1 MKKLFEKIFPK
12 EKIVLSN
19 GKVVFEK
26 KSKTLFVTILVLVF
40 IYICAIVTNFNFSV
54 FKNFNNFFN
63 ILKGMFP
70 PDFSYSKEVL
80 TPLFDTIKMSFMGSF
95 LGAVFSI
102 PVSILAASNI
112 TKNKFINYFF
122 KLFLS
127 ILRTIP
133 SLVCALIAT
142 YIWGLGTFAGT
153 VAIFIF
159 SLSYVGKL
167 LYESIETV
175 DMGAFES
182 MESMGFTRFYAFR
195 YAILPV
201 ILPSYISTSLFNFE
215 GNVRYAA
222 ILGYV
227 GAGGI
232 GLILNEKL
240 GWRDYSKVGMIV
252 LLLLLT
258 VFVIESI
265 TEHFRSRLE

>member
-1 MKKLFEKIFPK
+1 MKSILKKLFSK
-12 EKIVLSN
+12 EKIILSN
-19 GKVVFEK
+19 GKIVLRPR
-26 KSKTLFVTILVLVF
+26 SKTPLITVLVIVF
-40 IYICAIVTNFNFSV
+40 IYISACVTDFKFEV

-70 PDFSYSKEVL
+70 PDFSYASEVL

-95 LGAVFSI
+95 LGAVVAI
-102 PVSILAASNI
+102 PVSILASSNI
-112 TKNKFINYFF
+112 TKNKFINGFF

-175 DMGAFES
+175 DMGAFEC
-182 MESMGFTRFYAFR
+182 MESMGFTKFYAFR

-252 LLLLLT
+252 LLLLIT
-258 VFVIESI
+258 VFIIETI
-265 TEHFRSRLE
+265 TEHFRTRLE

>member
-1 MKKLFEKIFPK
+1 MKNLFKKIFQE
-12 EKIVLSN
+12 EKIVLNN
-19 GKVVFEK
+19 GKVVLRPR
-26 KSKTLFVTILVLVF
+26 SKTPLITVLVLLF
-40 IYICAIVTNFNFSV
+40 IYISSYITNFNFEV
-54 FKNFNNFFN
+54 FKNFSNFFN

-70 PDFSYSKEVL
+70 PDFTYTKEVL

-95 LGAVFSI
+95 LGAVVAI
-102 PVSILAASNI
+102 PVAILSSSNI
-112 TKNKFINYFF
+112 TKNKFINGFF
-122 KLFLS
+122 KLLLS

-175 DMGAFES
+175 DMGTFES
-182 MESMGFTRFYAFR
+182 MESMGFTKFYAFR

-201 ILPSYISTSLFNFE
+201 ILPSYISTALFNFE

-240 GWRDYSKVGMIV
+240 GWRDYPKVGTIV
-252 LLLLLT
+252 LLLLIT
-258 VFVIESI
+258 VFIIETI